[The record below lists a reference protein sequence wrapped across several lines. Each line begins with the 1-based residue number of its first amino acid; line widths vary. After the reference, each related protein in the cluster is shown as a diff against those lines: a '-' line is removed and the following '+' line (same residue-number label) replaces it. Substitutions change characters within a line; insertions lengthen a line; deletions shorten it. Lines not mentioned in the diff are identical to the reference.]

1 MEKLVFLDYE
11 TLRIAWWGLLGL
23 LLIGFAIM
31 DGFDL
36 GIAALLPLV
45 ARRDIERRLVL
56 ETIEP
61 VWEGNQVWLI
71 LGAGAAFAAWPALYA
86 VAFSGF
92 YVAMFLALAAL
103 ILRPVGFGFRNK
115 IENPVWRS
123 TWDWALV
130 VAGVVPTFVF
140 GVAFGNLFQG
150 LPFRFDETMRITYE
164 GGFLDLLNPFGI
176 MCGCLALAMLAMHGA
191 VYLGMKTDGAVRERA
206 ATIAGLA
213 GFLVIM
219 LFAAGGLY
227 IAFGIDGYVIT
238 GGSEPAGPS
247 NPLLKTVERL
257 REGWLA
263 NFAGRE
269 WEYHKQVFIGDY
281 LGHGWEL
288 ALPLLGFLGAIVA
301 PQLLRFGKG
310 GLAFIASSLGLFGII
325 STGGVALFPFLMP
338 SSLDLNSS
346 LTVWDASSSRMT
358 LFIMLVATVVFL
370 PAIMVYTGFVFRVLR
385 GKVTLQQVK
394 DHESGY

>member
-150 LPFRFDETMRITYE
+150 LPFRFDETMRISYE

-358 LFIMLVATVVFL
+358 LFIMLVATVAFL